1 MDCVGDTVVILLE
14 ARSRSARTEAE
25 ARPEWS
31 GRAAAAAR
39 SQRITIAEPVDAAA
53 AMAAQQA
60 LRAGSARSAPP
71 VPLLLLL
78 ACIARGSAADLSLLA
93 IGDWGHDTA
102 GQTACGASMGLIAAR
117 TEVPRT
123 RLRTDDSA
131 APWRVVAFHTAKGD
145 GEYNSTAD
153 AWRTWNW
160 ERITTVVNYG
170 SVVDPALLRR
180 ARSHNVTVLG
190 NGCPACPRGWGRSAE
205 QLTNATA
212 RSLVIQS
219 MVEFAVDNSL
229 QGVNLDIE
237 GNPNGTAAGL
247 TSFVCELRRELRAQ
261 LPGAQ
266 LVFDAPSLPT
276 CYHSPR
282 CNATI
287 PDVEDV
293 SAASLF
299 SARKASKKLLRNST
313 TAVSTSPRLAHAST
327 SSPPWITI

>member
-1 MDCVGDTVVILLE
+1 M
-14 ARSRSARTEAE
+14 
-25 ARPEWS
+25 P
-31 GRAAAAAR
+31 
-39 SQRITIAEPVDAAA
+39 
-53 AMAAQQA
+53 AQQA
-60 LRAGSARSAPP
+60 LRAGSVGSAPP

-78 ACIARGSAADLSLLA
+78 ACAARGSAADLSPLA
-93 IGDWGHDTA
+93 IGD
-102 GQTACGASMGLIAAR
+102 CGASMGLIAAR
-117 TEVPRT
+117 TKPELVLSLGLRT

-247 TSFVCELRRELRAQ
+247 TSFVCELRKELRAR

-293 SAASLF
+293 SAAFLL
-299 SARKASKKLLRNST
+299 SALAKA
-313 TAVSTSPRLAHAST
+313 
-327 SSPPWITI
+327 

>member
-1 MDCVGDTVVILLE
+1 MMLPPLSASPPN
-14 ARSRSARTEAE
+14 ARGGGGGGYNSAL
-25 ARPEWS
+25 P
-31 GRAAAAAR
+31 
-39 SQRITIAEPVDAAA
+39 
-53 AMAAQQA
+53 
-60 LRAGSARSAPP
+60 GSARSAPP

-117 TEVPRT
+117 TKPELVLSLGDNLYSDALFPGSVPGADAGAQRCLYRAEVPRT
-123 RLRTDDSA
+123 RLRTDDS
-131 APWRVVAFHTAKGD
+131 WRVVAFHTAKGD

-229 QGVNLDIE
+229 QGVNLDVE

-247 TSFVCELRRELRAQ
+247 TSFVCELRKELRAR

-293 SAASLF
+293 STAFLL
-299 SARKASKKLLRNST
+299 SALAKA
-313 TAVSTSPRLAHAST
+313 
-327 SSPPWITI
+327 